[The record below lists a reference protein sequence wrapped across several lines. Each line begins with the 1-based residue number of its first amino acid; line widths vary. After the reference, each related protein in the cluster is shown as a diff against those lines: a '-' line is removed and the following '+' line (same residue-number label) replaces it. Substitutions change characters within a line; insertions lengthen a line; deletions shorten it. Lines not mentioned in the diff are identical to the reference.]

1 MPFIYT
7 STGQYIR
14 SSKADLPTLC
24 LQDANMNLVVA
35 QQQCWKRQLT
45 KRDYIKR
52 NHVQKF
58 RSSNYILG
66 NFLTIFWEWKTEFS
80 TNIVL
85 GWLFG
90 KKSEGEQPSK
100 KCILWS
106 GEGSWNGHNNDL
118 TSTKLNLSDIKNTFR
133 LSPQSWPFFILFIH
147 MHLATYIGSATPHF
161 PRQQPKKR

>member
-1 MPFIYT
+1 MFAGRKHEPCCS
-7 STGQYIR
+7 STTML
-14 SSKADLPTLC
+14 KAA
-24 LQDANMNLVVA
+24 AN
-35 QQQCWKRQLT
+35 QKRL
-45 KRDYIKR
+45 
-52 NHVQKF
+52 HQKKSCPN
-58 RSSNYILG
+58 SSNFILG

-147 MHLATYIGSATPHF
+147 MHLATYIGSWCNPPF
-161 PRQQPKKR
+161 LGNPKKDRRRENNIGCH